1 MIMIKV
7 TRDQEK
13 NIISYSVE
21 GHADY
26 AEHGEDI
33 VCASISILAQTAILA
48 LHEIAAID
56 IIYEVSDGHVFCKLP
71 DVLSFDQKEKARII
85 LDTLYIGIKGTQGM
99 YGRYIDLHDEEV

>member
-1 MIMIKV
+1 MIIIRV

-13 NIISYSVE
+13 NIISYLVK

-26 AEHGEDI
+26 AERGEDI

-48 LHEIAAID
+48 LHEIAEID
-56 IIYEVSDGHVFCKLP
+56 IMYEVNDGHVFCKLP
-71 DVLSFDQKEKARII
+71 DDLSSDQREKARII

-99 YGRYIDLHDEEV
+99 YGRYIDLRDEEV

>member
-1 MIMIKV
+1 MIHIRV

-13 NIISYSVE
+13 NIISYSVK

-26 AEHGEDI
+26 AERGEDI

-56 IIYEVSDGHVFCKLP
+56 IIYEVNDGYVFCKLP
-71 DVLSFDQKEKARII
+71 EGLSIDQREKASII
-85 LDTLYIGIKGTQGM
+85 LNTLYIGIKGTQGM